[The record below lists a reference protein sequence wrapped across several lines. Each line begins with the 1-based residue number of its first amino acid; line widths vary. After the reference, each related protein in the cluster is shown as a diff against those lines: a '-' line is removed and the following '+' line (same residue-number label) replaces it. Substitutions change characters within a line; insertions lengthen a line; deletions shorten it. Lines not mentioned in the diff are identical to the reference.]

1 MGSNL
6 GMTHL
11 SHDATQIVR
20 DFLQTPGLMVQ
31 TRAGKWKCRISDA
44 EVAERLNLMYAGTK
58 TFERPLTHGQV
69 GRVRKD
75 LFGPSRDKVAPKP
88 PEPEKPAPKLIKL
101 ADYEPAAEVTPA
113 PQPPQWEPQEPGV
126 WDQLEQMSYDLGQL
140 RREFADHRVIVN
152 EIHKKLHGGVT
163 TKLDQVAAALNKL
176 LLLAGG
182 WAAPAETDTPPKV

>member
-88 PEPEKPAPKLIKL
+88 EPEAKPAPKLIKL
-101 ADYEPAAEVTPA
+101 ADYEPAPEPA
-113 PQPPQWEPQEPGV
+113 PEPVAPLPAPHTEPDLLAMIEYMSNNV
-126 WDQLEQMSYDLGQL
+126 SQLQQDFANH
-140 RREFADHRVIVN
+140 REA
-152 EIHKKLHGGVT
+152 
-163 TKLDQVAAALNKL
+163 VAANFDTILKAIQASNKIGIALANE
-176 LLLAGG
+176 
-182 WAAPAETDTPPKV
+182 WKVKP